1 MATVPEELD
10 QIARILA
17 GEKELFHALIRPYQ
31 RVVYI
36 TAFAILKDETEAEDA
51 AQEAMIKAYRALASF
66 RGDAKFSTWLISI
79 TMNEARS
86 KLRKLGRVHVESL
99 DTGGG
104 TGSHAEDA
112 FTPAIIADWREIP
125 SEMLEREELAQHIRQ
140 AVDDLPPAYREVFV
154 LRDKDE
160 LSISDIAQMLG
171 IQPNLVKVRL
181 FRARMLL
188 QKKLTPYLKLQLSS
202 ATKSKGRFSWMG
214 GTR

>member
-1 MATVPEELD
+1 MATAPEELD
-10 QIARILA
+10 QIARILG

-31 RVVYI
+31 RAVYI
-36 TAFAILKDETEAEDA
+36 TAFAILKDEAEAEDA
-51 AQEAMIKAYRALASF
+51 AQEAMIKAYRALAGF

-104 TGSHAEDA
+104 TGSQAEDA

-140 AVDDLPPAYREVFV
+140 AVEDLPPAYREVFV

-171 IQPNLVKVRL
+171 VQPNLVKVRL

-202 ATKSKGRFSWMG
+202 ATKSKSRFSWMG

>member
-1 MATVPEELD
+1 MATLPEELD
-10 QIARILA
+10 LIARILA

-36 TAFAILKDETEAEDA
+36 TALAILRVEDEAEDA
-51 AQEAMIKAYRALASF
+51 AQEAIIKAYRALAGF

-79 TMNEARS
+79 GMNEARS
-86 KLRKLGRVHVESL
+86 KLRKLGRVRVESL
-99 DTGGG
+99 DTGAKDLRAG
-104 TGSHAEDA
+104 ED
-112 FTPAIIADWREIP
+112 FTPAVIADWREIP

-140 AVDDLPPAYREVFV
+140 AIDDLPAPYREVFI

-160 LSISDIAQMLG
+160 LSIGDIAKTLG
-171 IQPNLVKVRL
+171 VQPNLVKVRL

-188 QKKLTPYLKLQLSS
+188 QKKLAPYLKLQLSS
-202 ATKSKGRFSWMG
+202 ATKSKSRFSWMG